1 MGFIIAQTCPA
12 AKMVAC
18 FLFSPYNM
26 AMAQKVIIG
35 VGLPQSLSQAMEQQ
49 LNPEVFSFQNSPS
62 ARHLIETTKN
72 QSVDLIFLY
81 NELPDLKNYEEL
93 CIALRSDSK
102 LETVPVIVISK
113 DEQEP
118 QERIRMLNSGLI
130 DGFVNSKTSPGE
142 ITAYANVFLQRRA
155 LEEELELK
163 NDLLNKLSITDELT
177 KLYNRRYLIETLDQE
192 LRKLKRYDY
201 NLSCIMFDID
211 HYKKIND
218 GLGHAQGDIA
228 LENLAVFIKKNIRS
242 TDIACRYGGDEIV
255 ILFPFT
261 NYENCY
267 ITVER
272 LRKKIEVNNFGN
284 ADQPLHFTVS
294 IGLVS
299 LKTKVDLDVDSLL
312 QLLDK
317 QLYEAKNSG
326 RNKTSGLQTP

>member
-1 MGFIIAQTCPA
+1 
-12 AKMVAC
+12 
-18 FLFSPYNM
+18 M
-26 AMAQKVIIG
+26 AEKVIIG
-35 VGLPQSLSQAMEQQ
+35 VGIPQGLSSALKQQ
-49 LNPEVFSFQNSPS
+49 LNPEIFSFLDSPS
-62 ARHLIETTKN
+62 AQNLIEITKK
-72 QSVDLIFLY
+72 QCVDMIFLY

-93 CIALRSDSK
+93 CIALRSDAR

-113 DEQEP
+113 NEQLP

-130 DGFVNSKTSPGE
+130 DGFVNSNTSPGE
-142 ITAYANVFLQRRA
+142 MIAYANVFLQRRA

-177 KLYNRRYLIETLDQE
+177 KLYNRRFLIETLGLE

-201 NLSCIMFDID
+201 NLTCIMFDID
-211 HYKKIND
+211 NYKKIND
-218 GLGHAQGDIA
+218 ELGHGQGDIA

-242 TDIACRYGGDEIV
+242 IDIACRYGGDEIT

-261 NYENCY
+261 NFEGCF
-267 ITVER
+267 IATER
-272 LRKKIEVNNFGN
+272 LRKKVEATNFGTIE
-284 ADQPLHFTVS
+284 APLRFTVS

-299 LKTKVDLDVDSLL
+299 LQTKADLTVDSLF

-326 RNKTSGLQTP
+326 RNKTCGLLYKQP

>member
-1 MGFIIAQTCPA
+1 
-12 AKMVAC
+12 
-18 FLFSPYNM
+18 M
-26 AMAQKVIIG
+26 AEKVIIG
-35 VGLPQSLSQAMEQQ
+35 VGIPLELSSALKQQ
-49 LNPEVFSFQNSPS
+49 LNPEVFSFLDSPS
-62 ARHLIETTKN
+62 AQNLIEITKKHR
-72 QSVDLIFLY
+72 VDMIFLY

-93 CIALRSDSK
+93 CIALRSDAM

-113 DEQEP
+113 DEQKP

-130 DGFVNSKTSPGE
+130 DGFVNSNTNPGE
-142 ITAYANVFLQRRA
+142 MIAYANVFLQRRA

-177 KLYNRRYLIETLDQE
+177 KLYNRRFLIETLDLE

-218 GLGHAQGDIA
+218 ELGHTQGDIA
-228 LENLAVFIKKNIRS
+228 LENLATFIKKNIRS
-242 TDIACRYGGDEIV
+242 LDMACRYGGDEIV

-261 NYENCY
+261 NFENCF

-272 LRKKIEVNNFGN
+272 LRKKVEANNFGTIE
-284 ADQPLHFTVS
+284 QPLRFTIS

-299 LKTKVDLDVDSLL
+299 LTTKIDLDVDSVI

-326 RNKTSGLQTP
+326 RNKTCSLLYKPPL